1 MTKLLKKIS
10 FILSDFIVLM
20 NLRICVKWTQP
31 QVICLYVLQ
40 SHCIGPCLEN
50 AIHARYVIHH

>member
-1 MTKLLKKIS
+1 
-10 FILSDFIVLM
+10 M

-50 AIHARYVIHH
+50 AIHARCYPPLKLFVI

>member
-31 QVICLYVLQ
+31 QVICLYVGGHGIYHNLVVLLI
-40 SHCIGPCLEN
+40 IG
-50 AIHARYVIHH
+50 YG